1 LVTSEGYHPVR
12 LSLDWSQM
20 SFPRQF
26 HWSTQSWPATALASM
41 IGTLS
46 LALLFLTVPRMLFD
60 YVVFPL
66 FKEAYILPQWRYRVF
81 DAVLL
86 AWCVDGLIAA
96 ALLLRKR
103 PANPAITSWKRRTLL
118 LYAGG
123 FAVLVGGVVLG
134 TWLRGHG
141 Y

>member
-1 LVTSEGYHPVR
+1 VR
-12 LSLDWSQM
+12 PSLDWSQM
-20 SFPRQF
+20 NFPRQLR
-26 HWSTQSWPATALASM
+26 WNTQRWPATALASV

-46 LALLFLTVPRMLFD
+46 VALLFLTVPRMFFD

-66 FKEAYILPQWRYRVF
+66 VKEAYILPQWRYRVF
-81 DAVLL
+81 DAALL
-86 AWCVDGLIAA
+86 AWCIDGLIAA
-96 ALLLRKR
+96 SLLLRR
-103 PANPAITSWKRRTLL
+103 QPAKPAITSWKRRTLS

-123 FAVLVGGVVLG
+123 FLVLVAGYVLG